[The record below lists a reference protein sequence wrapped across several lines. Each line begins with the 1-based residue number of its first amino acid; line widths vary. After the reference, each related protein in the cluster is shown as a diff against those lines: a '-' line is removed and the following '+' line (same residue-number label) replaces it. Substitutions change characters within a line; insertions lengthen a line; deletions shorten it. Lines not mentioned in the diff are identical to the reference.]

1 MIDTILHTALGLAI
15 ALAFW
20 AMGASPLVAAGV
32 GAWSIYLRELT
43 QAQVNPMT
51 GKSDFL
57 AGWDFREWGSQ
68 KRLETFVPMAAT
80 LIAGTLVGL
89 T

>member
-1 MIDTILHTALGLAI
+1 MLDTLLHTALGLVI

-20 AMGASPLVAAGV
+20 AMGAPPLTAATA
-32 GAWSIYLRELT
+32 GAWSIYLREIT

-57 AGWDFREWGSQ
+57 TGWDFREWGSQ
-68 KRLETFVPMAAT
+68 KRLETFAPMAAT
-80 LIAGTLVGL
+80 LLVGALVSL